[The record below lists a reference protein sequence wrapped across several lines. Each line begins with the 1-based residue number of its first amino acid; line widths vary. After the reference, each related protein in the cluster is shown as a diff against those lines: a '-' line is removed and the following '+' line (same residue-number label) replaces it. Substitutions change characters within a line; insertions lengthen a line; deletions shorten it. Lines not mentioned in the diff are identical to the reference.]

1 MLDPQLG
8 LDLAFDDADHHLRA
22 CSFAAFPFGGKTLGL
37 RRSIATLAMVAG
49 QFLADSALAELDG
62 LRNLA
67 LGPSCLIHIG
77 DHFAIFGTEAAV
89 LVTHS

>member
-1 MLDPQLG
+1 ML
-8 LDLAFDDADHHLRA
+8 
-22 CSFAAFPFGGKTLGL
+22 
-37 RRSIATLAMVAG
+37 RSIATLAMVAG
-49 QFLADSALAELDG
+49 QFLADSALAEPDG

-89 LVTHS
+89 LVTHSQFVVKPDWMNPRLCLSNFYLLTI